1 MNFLAISTEITILLL
16 ALFLIV
22 MDLVLPERESRK
34 AMAGFTVMVL
44 TGLLLYLFGQ

>member
-34 AMAGFTVMVL
+34 AMEDHRR
-44 TGLLLYLFGQ
+44 GLEKS